1 MGGSSTLPGI
11 SPRSLGGRCMAL
23 ADLSYGRGDN
33 VVTTVPGLRFTFA
46 GGIVTPIGG
55 VSVPFVGVV
64 SFSLGTRIR

>member
-1 MGGSSTLPGI
+1 
-11 SPRSLGGRCMAL
+11 MAL